1 MVVFHAKRLLS
12 AKSLLSDEGI
22 ILISIDDTEYAN
34 LKLLCDE
41 IFSERN
47 FMRTFIWKSRQVVDS
62 RNRTHISNDH
72 EYILAYSQNIDLAS
86 LLGKE
91 VSKDKYSNPDNDPR
105 GIWMSNSILGLANA
119 E

>member
-1 MVVFHAKRLLS
+1 MTHMFLRMMDIFILNAYLS
-12 AKSLLSDEGI
+12 WQNDC
-22 ILISIDDTEYAN
+22 ILQNY
-34 LKLLCDE
+34 C
-41 IFSERN
+41 F
-47 FMRTFIWKSRQVVDS
+47 RQVVDS